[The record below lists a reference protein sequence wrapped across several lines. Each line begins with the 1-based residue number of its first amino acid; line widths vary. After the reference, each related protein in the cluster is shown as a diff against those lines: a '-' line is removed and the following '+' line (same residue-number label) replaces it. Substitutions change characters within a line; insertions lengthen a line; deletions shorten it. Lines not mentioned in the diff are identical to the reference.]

1 MALLIDIANFMLG
14 FVVILVIAGVT
25 CMGSLA
31 ALGLFVGERDK
42 GGEG

>member
-1 MALLIDIANFMLG
+1 MALAAKVFEFGVGVLTIIVIVGFTGIA
-14 FVVILVIAGVT
+14 
-25 CMGSLA
+25 SLA